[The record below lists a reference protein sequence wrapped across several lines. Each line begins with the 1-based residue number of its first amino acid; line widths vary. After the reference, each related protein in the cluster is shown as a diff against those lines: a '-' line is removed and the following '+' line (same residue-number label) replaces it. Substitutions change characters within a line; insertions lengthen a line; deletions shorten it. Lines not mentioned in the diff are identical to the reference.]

1 MKSIVFFNNK
11 GGVGKT
17 TLLCNLAA
25 YLSVKKLKKVL
36 IVDADP
42 QCNSTTYVL
51 SDEQLDSIYGRS
63 RRDSIESFLSPIRR
77 AKGYIEKRIKP
88 MKSARF
94 KVDIIPGDPRLALSE
109 DLLASD
115 WKSATSGDPRGL
127 QTTLVFEHLK
137 LQYQEYDYIFFDVGP
152 SLGAINRSVLIV
164 SDYFL
169 IPMAVDVFSLMA
181 LENINLSLTKWK
193 KGIEDGLGKY
203 EDEENEPYEI
213 QDQEFEWGLRFA
225 GYVMQQYKAKTVRG
239 EKVHVKAYEKIS
251 REIPAKIEKEIIS
264 ISSDNSEED
273 VNEYLLGEIEN
284 LHSLVPMSQTA
295 NAPIFSLKAKDG
307 VVGAHFQKVQYAESV
322 FSNIAENLLTNIGDI
337 DD

>member
-25 YLSVKKLKKVL
+25 YLSSKKAKKVL

-51 SDEQLDSIYGRS
+51 SDEQLESVYGKT
-63 RRDSIESFLSPIRR
+63 RRESIESFLSPVRR
-77 AKGYIEKRIKP
+77 AKGYLDKKIKP
-88 MKSARF
+88 LKSARF
-94 KVDIIPGDPRLALSE
+94 RVDIIPGDPKLALSE

-115 WKSATSGDPRGL
+115 WKGATSGDPRGL

-137 LQYQEYDYIFFDVGP
+137 LQYGEYDYIFFDVGP
-152 SLGAINRSVLIV
+152 SLGAINRSVLIA

-193 KGIEDGLGKY
+193 KGIEEGLTRYK
-203 EDEENEPYEI
+203 EEELEPYEI
-213 QDQEFEWGLRFA
+213 FDQEFNWSLNFA

-251 REIPAKIEKEIIS
+251 KEIPAKIEKEICS
-264 ISSDNSEED
+264 ISANSMKVD
-273 VNEYLLGEIEN
+273 DLFLGEIEN
-284 LHSLVPMSQTA
+284 LHSLVPMSQTT
-295 NAPIFSLKAKDG
+295 NAPIFALKAKDG
-307 VVGAHFQKVQYAESV
+307 VVGAHFQKVQYAEQV
-322 FSNIAENLLTNIGDI
+322 FENIADKLLENVGDN

>member
-1 MKSIVFFNNK
+1 MKSVAFFNNK

-25 YLSVKKLKKVL
+25 YLSINKRKKVL

-42 QCNSTTYVL
+42 QCNSTTYIL
-51 SDEQLDSIYGRS
+51 SEEQLENIYGKSNRN
-63 RRDSIESFLSPIRR
+63 SIESFLSPIRK
-77 AKGYIEKRIKP
+77 AKGYLEKKIQP
-88 MKSARF
+88 EKSARF
-94 KVDIIPGDPRLALSE
+94 KVDIIPGDPKLALSE

-115 WKSATSGDPRGL
+115 WKGATSGDPRGL

-152 SLGAINRSVLIV
+152 SLGAINRAVLIA

-181 LENINLSLTKWK
+181 LENINLSLKKWK
-193 KGIEDGLGKY
+193 KGINEGLEKY
-203 EDEENEPYEI
+203 QEEENEVYKIDEK
-213 QDQEFEWGLRFA
+213 EFIWKLRFA

-251 REIPAKIEKEIIS
+251 KRIPEKIKSQICS
-264 ISSDNSEED
+264 ISDDND
-273 VNEYLLGEIEN
+273 NNAIPMLGEIEN
-284 LHSLVPMSQTA
+284 LHSLVPMSQTT
-295 NAPIFSLKAKDG
+295 NTPIFSLKAKNG
-307 VVGAHFQKVQYAESV
+307 VVGAHFQKVKEAEAV
-322 FSNIAENLLTNIGDI
+322 FSNISNIFLENVGDA

>member
-1 MKSIVFFNNK
+1 MKSVVFFNNK

-25 YLSVKKLKKVL
+25 FLSIKKGSKIL

-51 SDEQLDSIYGRS
+51 SNEQLENIYGKS
-63 RRDSIESFLSPIRR
+63 KRDSIESFLSPIRR
-77 AKGYIEKRIKP
+77 AKGYLEKKISP
-88 MKSARF
+88 QKSARF
-94 KVDIIPGDPRLALSE
+94 EVDIIPGDPRLALSE

-115 WKSATSGDPRGL
+115 WKAATSGDPRGL

-152 SLGAINRSVLIV
+152 SLGAINRSVLIA
-164 SDYFL
+164 SDFFV

-193 KGIEDGLGKY
+193 KGIEDGLSKY
-203 EDEENEPYEI
+203 QEEENEVYDI
-213 QDQEFEWGLRFA
+213 NNQEFKWNLKFA

-251 REIPAKIEKEIIS
+251 KDIPSKVEKEICS
-264 ISSDNSEED
+264 ISDNH
-273 VNEYLLGEIEN
+273 VINIEYLLGEIEN
-284 LHSLVPMSQTA
+284 LHSLVPMSQTT
-295 NAPIFSLKAKDG
+295 NAPIFALKAKDG
-307 VVGAHFQKVQYAESV
+307 VVGAHFQKVAYAESI
-322 FSNIAENLLTNIGDI
+322 FSNIAENLLKNIGDI
-337 DD
+337 ND

>member
-25 YLSVKKLKKVL
+25 YLSIKMAKKVL

-42 QCNSTTYVL
+42 QCNSTTYIL
-51 SDEQLDSIYGRS
+51 SDRQLDAIYGKL
-63 RRDSIESFLSPIRR
+63 RRESVESFLSPVRR
-77 AKGYIEKRIKP
+77 AKGYIEKKIQPVR
-88 MKSARF
+88 SRRF
-94 KVDIIPGDPRLALSE
+94 EVDIIPGDPKLALSE

-152 SLGAINRSVLIV
+152 SLGAINRSVLIA

-181 LENINLSLTKWK
+181 LENINLSLKKWK
-193 KGIEDGLGKY
+193 KGIEEGLKKY
-203 EDEENEPYEI
+203 KEEEHEAYEVYA
-213 QDQEFEWGLRFA
+213 QEFIWGLNFA

-239 EKVHVKAYEKIS
+239 QKVHVKAYEKIS
-251 REIPAKIEKEIIS
+251 KQIPEKIEKEICS
-264 ISSDNSEED
+264 ISSSDNGGEE
-273 VNEYLLGEIEN
+273 LFLGEIEN
-284 LHSLVPMSQTA
+284 LYSLVPMSQTTK
-295 NAPIFSLKAKDG
+295 APIFALKAKDG
-307 VVGAHFQKVQYAESV
+307 VVGAHFQKVQAADTV
-322 FSNIAENLLTNIGDI
+322 FRNISKNLLINIGDS

>member
-25 YLSVKKLKKVL
+25 FLSIKKNKKIL

-42 QCNSTTYVL
+42 QCNSTTYIL
-51 SDEQLDSIYGRS
+51 SEDQLEDIYGKFKRNT
-63 RRDSIESFLSPIRR
+63 IESFLYPVRR
-77 AKGYIEKRIKP
+77 AKGYLENKIKP
-88 MKSARF
+88 VKSSRF

-115 WKSATSGDPRGL
+115 WKGATSGDPRGL

-137 LQYQEYDYIFFDVGP
+137 LQYKEYDYILFDVGP
-152 SLGAINRSVLIV
+152 SLGAINRSVLIA
-164 SDYFL
+164 SDYFI

-181 LENINLSLTKWK
+181 LENINLSLFKWK
-193 KGIEDGLGKY
+193 EGIIHGLEKY
-203 EDEENEPYEI
+203 ELEECEVYEI
-213 QDQEFEWGLRFA
+213 DGQDFEWSLQFA

-251 REIPAKIEKEIIS
+251 KKIPEKIEEEICS
-264 ISSDNSEED
+264 LSDNK
-273 VNEYLLGEIEN
+273 NNKAKFLLGEIEN
-284 LHSLVPMSQTA
+284 LHSLVPMSQTN
-295 NAPIFSLKAKDG
+295 NAPIFELKAKDG
-307 VVGAHFQKVQYAESV
+307 VVGSHFQKVQDAEGI
-322 FSNIAENLLTNIGDI
+322 FKTIAHALLENIGDS